1 MIYKASFQ
9 LTLKLLELPESG
21 MGYQI
26 INTIRNGNFH
36 PEIFIVYNS
45 ELVVD
50 SDHIFT
56 WLELKLMHDGF
67 SYLVNNLETI
77 KLFAPTLITN
87 DATRSI
93 RNLSDTNMQML
104 GRYSGGSGA
113 IYNEP
118 KFRSGSEIFVRL
130 STYYV
135 DKRVDLINKKLRP
148 GTYTT
153 TAEDYL
159 QCKKLVDD
167 PIDRYALPID
177 ETIQWAFFIK
187 PKSVDPFRLGFVQ
200 PANNQSGGGIEAF
213 FEKGTSTDTLIVKK
227 SHWV

>member
-9 LTLKLLELPESG
+9 LTKRLLELPESG

-26 INTIRNGNFH
+26 INAIRNGEFNL
-36 PEIFIVYNS
+36 ETFIVYNS

-50 SDHIFT
+50 SNHIFT

-77 KLFAPTLITN
+77 KLYAPTLFTN
-87 DATRSI
+87 DALRSI
-93 RNLSDTNMQML
+93 RNLSETSVHIS
-104 GRYSGGSGA
+104 RKYSGGNAA
-113 IYNEP
+113 IYNES

-159 QCKKLVDD
+159 KCKKLADD

-177 ETIQWAFFIK
+177 ETIQSTYFIK
-187 PKSVDPFRLGFVQ
+187 PKSVDPYRLGFVQ

-213 FEKGTSTDTLIVKK
+213 FDKGTSNDTLIEKK
-227 SHWV
+227 SM